1 MPIPPIGRRPSS
13 GDVDLGTGIYLID
26 GVQTSADSSETD
38 SAEVSALATV
48 RGGAVTSGFCDFA
61 TDDEDFT
68 AAEDEDTLTAE
79 EETEALEAGA
89 ETLEAGFASLET
101 GFDALETEADETGAD
116 DLGATA
122 LDAGIAAD
130 ETATEG

>member
-48 RGGAVTSGFCDFA
+48 RGGAVTSEFCDFA

-89 ETLEAGFASLET
+89 DTLEA

>member
-48 RGGAVTSGFCDFA
+48 RGGAVTSGFCDFV
-61 TDDEDFT
+61 TDDEDFA

-89 ETLEAGFASLET
+89 DTLEA